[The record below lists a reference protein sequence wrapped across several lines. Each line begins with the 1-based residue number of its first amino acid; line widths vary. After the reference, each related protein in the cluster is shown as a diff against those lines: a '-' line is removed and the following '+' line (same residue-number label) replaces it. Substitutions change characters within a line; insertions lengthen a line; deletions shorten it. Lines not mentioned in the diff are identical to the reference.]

1 MAAMTS
7 VYRGRSHVQKLA
19 SVALLAF
26 LSGCAGLESA
36 QSDNDE
42 LVYPPD
48 ESVPSERCI
57 SLSSLDSTDVIDDRN
72 VLFYMHGKAIYRNVL
87 PRRCFGLE
95 RSDAFSYRTNA
106 RQLCNVDTITVL
118 QPFGSG
124 LEDGAVC
131 RLGLF
136 YPVSEAE
143 VDAIK
148 LEAKRVRELGL

>member
-1 MAAMTS
+1 MK
-7 VYRGRSHVQKLA
+7 KLA
-19 SVALLAF
+19 AVAVLAL
-26 LSGCAGLESA
+26 LSGCAGLESS
-36 QSDNDE
+36 QSDDE
-42 LVYPPD
+42 RFVYPPD

-57 SLSSLDSTDVIDDRN
+57 SLASLDSTDVIDDRN

-95 RSDAFSYRTNA
+95 RSDAFSFRTNA

-118 QPFGSG
+118 EPFGSG

-148 LEAKRVRELGL
+148 LEAKRIRELGL